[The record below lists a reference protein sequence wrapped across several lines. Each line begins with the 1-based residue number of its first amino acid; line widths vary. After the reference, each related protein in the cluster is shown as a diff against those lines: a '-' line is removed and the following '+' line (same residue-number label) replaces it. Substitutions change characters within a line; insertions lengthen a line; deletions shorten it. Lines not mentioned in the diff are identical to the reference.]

1 MFEDMKIIQHLKMF
15 ADMCGS
21 WFMERHYDEKKMF
34 VWPCPRNVH
43 GEKMFA
49 DMCVAVGRR
58 QASGPSYPILLVV
71 RPPDGIMLLRGILP
85 EDIRIAGYGNTSNIL
100 EILCKNCIAK

>member
-1 MFEDMKIIQHLKMF
+1 MFVYRC
-15 ADMCGS
+15 MCGRES
-21 WFMERHYDEKKMF
+21 D
-34 VWPCPRNVH
+34 
-43 GEKMFA
+43 KMFA

-85 EDIRIAGYGNTSNIL
+85 EDIRIAGYGNNSNIL
-100 EILCKNCIAK
+100 EIFCKNCIAK